1 MRALTLPWMEATV
14 RYTKTDENGND
25 KRVTEKYVITAE
37 TFAEAEEKML
47 KALAEYENVDLE
59 IRGMVRPAY
68 GEVFFSDNDK
78 DDKFYTAKVSI
89 ITLDEKT
96 EKEKKTRQTYLVQG
110 SSLNGAVKNIDEE
123 LGKSM
128 VDYVSISATES
139 KVVDVFEK

>member
-1 MRALTLPWMEATV
+1 MRAVQSSWMEVTV
-14 RYTKTDENGND
+14 RYTKTDDNGND
-25 KRVTEKYVITAE
+25 KRVTEKYVVVAE
-37 TFAEAEEKML
+37 TYAEAEQKIL

-96 EKEKKTRQTYLVQG
+96 EKEKRTSQTYLIQA
-110 SSLNGAVKNIDEE
+110 SSLNGAVKNVDEE

-128 VDYVSISATES
+128 IDYVSISATES